1 PDFACSPV
9 SGYVPLPFPPSV
21 DAGLESLEQP
31 MSSIRILAHK
41 ILIAFFRIDNT
52 FIMNLLYTVYEISF
66 VLINT
71 FYYKCSN
78 VIYSTVFSVLFWL
91 YVNIYLR
98 FSSNRATCI

>member
-1 PDFACSPV
+1 FVCSPV

-41 ILIAFFRIDNT
+41 ILIAFFRINNT

-66 VLINT
+66 VLKST
-71 FYYKCSN
+71 YYYYSGK
-78 VIYSTVFSVLFWL
+78 VIYSSICAVIFSY
-91 YVNIYLR
+91 YVKIYLR